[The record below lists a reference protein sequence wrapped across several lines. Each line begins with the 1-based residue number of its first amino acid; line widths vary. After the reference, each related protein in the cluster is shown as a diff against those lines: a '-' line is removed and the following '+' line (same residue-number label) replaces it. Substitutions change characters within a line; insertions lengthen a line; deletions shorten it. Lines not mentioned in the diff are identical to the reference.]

1 MTAHRVSPSQQSELW
16 KVFKNWCFLQ
26 FLRFVNLSVGVD
38 DGVEDGDGVGVVD
51 PDL

>member
-1 MTAHRVSPSQQSELW
+1 MKHIDMTAHRVSPSQQSEVW

-26 FLRFVNLSVGVD
+26 FLRFVNLSVGV
-38 DGVEDGDGVGVVD
+38 EDGVGVVD